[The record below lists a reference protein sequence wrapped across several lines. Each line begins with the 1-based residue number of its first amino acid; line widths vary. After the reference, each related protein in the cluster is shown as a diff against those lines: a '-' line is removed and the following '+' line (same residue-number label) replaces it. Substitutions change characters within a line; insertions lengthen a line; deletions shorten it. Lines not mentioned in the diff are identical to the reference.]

1 MHEPLLSLGQG
12 HFDPAHPPCGILNLW
27 RGGALHLLSNWPCAT
42 ISGTSWALG
51 KLFLVPIWRWPPSLY
66 SQESRQGP
74 QPQTLP
80 MLLMAPQRPTGLS
93 DFLSAW
99 VWDPLFT
106 QPPLDT
112 LGKQVACLLKSLAI
126 HLSTQP
132 SKPYLGFW
140 SFAFLNL
147 PTTNSGDEPHCEV

>member
-1 MHEPLLSLGQG
+1 MTQLTFPLESLTCEGVLST
-12 HFDPAHPPCGILNLW
+12 CS
-27 RGGALHLLSNWPCAT
+27 RNWPCAT

-51 KLFLVPIWRWPPSLY
+51 KLFLVLIWRWPLCLY
-66 SQESRQGP
+66 SQESRQGH

-80 MLLMAPQRPTGLS
+80 MLLKAPQRSTGLS

-106 QPPLDT
+106 QSPLDT

-132 SKPYLGFW
+132 SKPHLGFW

-147 PTTNSGDEPHCEV
+147 PTMNGGDEPHCEV